1 MIGARRADKVA
12 VSGRDFDQ
20 RMNDQTVAQ
29 TPGRREIVESL
40 DREFARLH
48 AKSCA
53 VIEKTSV
60 EILYALPA
68 QADLAALRSNVNFT
82 SSVGESLLRC
92 ASVIEQ
98 TFGGITS
105 NLWDDPFEWTLPEYL
120 STPHKINEHLAEV
133 EATRHQAFNSF
144 ADDDCLRRR
153 VAVPSGETRLLV
165 DLLLDTLIRAAA
177 YQAQA
182 LLVLNTLSDLSPSGL
197 SSSAKVSNVS

>member
-1 MIGARRADKVA
+1 M
-12 VSGRDFDQ
+12 
-20 RMNDQTVAQ
+20 
-29 TPGRREIVESL
+29 
-40 DREFARLH
+40 
-48 AKSCA
+48 
-53 VIEKTSV
+53 
-60 EILYALPA
+60 
-68 QADLAALRSNVNFT
+68 NFT

-120 STPHKINEHLAEV
+120 STTHKINEHLAEV

-144 ADDDCLRRR
+144 VDDDCLRKH

-182 LLVLNTLSDLSPSGL
+182 LLVLNTLSDLSPSGFII
-197 SSSAKVSNVS
+197 